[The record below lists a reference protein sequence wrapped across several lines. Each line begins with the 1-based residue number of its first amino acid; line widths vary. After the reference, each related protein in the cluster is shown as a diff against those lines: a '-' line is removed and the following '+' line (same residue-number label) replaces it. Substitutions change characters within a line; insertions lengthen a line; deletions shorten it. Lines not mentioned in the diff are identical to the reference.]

1 MAKFLGGIIK
11 DMTLK
16 YKCNIETF
24 CNLTKSKSWDEKRK
38 GKWSFLILEE
48 GNERLKLI
56 RVETKVINQLWVSE
70 ILVNSF
76 INVSFIINI
85 RD

>member
-1 MAKFLGGIIK
+1 MAEFLGGIIK
-11 DMTLK
+11 DMTLE